1 MNSASGEYISI
12 PKKGSV
18 LKTDG
23 KLFKKVIYS
32 LDFSCSYE
40 RSELTIKGPL
50 YSPLPNSIF
59 PPRTLYR
66 KIQIENSSDQY
77 LEVKGYGRAGKEM
90 YFQNHVSGDIFYGMY
105 LINAVHEFERMRR
118 AYDLGLPVPLPL
130 AVVEIPRDE
139 YIKHGLMGFQ
149 KTIEALVRLRGIDI
163 AKIKSLLRN
172 IRNQSNAGIPK
183 KLIDTIQSGGGNIV
197 DVIRFIVSRLS
208 VHPWQGFGI
217 NDKADALF
225 SERRVGY
232 LLRISK
238 SPYRVGD
245 PSNARIKNDKF
256 SKIAE
261 SMGNTFR
268 VLLENSILHHCP
280 GTGNWTQSGELTDF
294 ADTFDLQQGGQEL
307 HRHIENLQ
315 EKGVIKTTKFE
326 DFLKYLIGP
335 EHTGALCEDFLKGI
349 CGKKVSL
356 EEAVEQLL
364 KIMKSL

>member
-1 MNSASGEYISI
+1 MNSALGEYISV

-18 LKTDG
+18 IRADEK
-23 KLFKKVIYS
+23 FKKIICS
-32 LDFSCSYE
+32 LDFSCSCA
-40 RSELTIKGPL
+40 RGELTINGPL
-50 YSPLPNSIF
+50 YSPLPNSFF

-66 KIQIENSSDQY
+66 KIPASSDNGEQY

-105 LINAVHEFERMRR
+105 LINAVNEFEIMRM
-118 AYDLGLPVPLPL
+118 AYNLGLPVPLPL

-139 YIKHGLMGFQ
+139 YIVSGLAGFQ
-149 KTIEALVRLRGIDI
+149 KTLEALVYLREIDM
-163 AKIKSLLRN
+163 AKIELL
-172 IRNQSNAGIPK
+172 IGETCNQSNTEIAK
-183 KLIDTIQSGGGNIV
+183 KLIEFGQASKGNIV
-197 DVIRFIVSRLS
+197 DGIRLLVSKLS
-208 VHPWQGFGI
+208 VNPWQGFGI

-225 SERRVGY
+225 SERKVGY

-245 PSNARIKNDKF
+245 PSNIRKNDKF

-261 SMGNTFR
+261 STGKTFR
-268 VLLENSILHHCP
+268 VLLENGILHHCP
-280 GTGNWTQSGELTDF
+280 GTGNWTQAGELTDF
-294 ADTFDLQQGGQEL
+294 ADTFYLQHEGGL
-307 HRHIENLQ
+307 FLRHISYLQ
-315 EKGVIKTTKFE
+315 EKKVIKTTKLE

-335 EHTGALCEDFLKGI
+335 EHTGVLCEDFLKGI

-356 EEAVEQLL
+356 KEAVEQLL